1 MATLARDTARH
12 GAVHPRRLV
21 EQAVATERAGFDALR
36 VSDHY
41 QPWWEPG
48 ESAHAWVLLGAIGQ
62 ATERVPVGT
71 GVTAPVHR
79 HHPGVTAQPFM
90 RLKALLPGRAFLGI
104 GSGESLNKTPCG
116 MRWPEVGEQVSRMEE
131 ALEII
136 DSLFAGERLSYEG
149 TYFRTERPLLHTR
162 AELPRRSTSPRSGR
176 ARPRWP
182 RASATGRGRSATPRW
197 RPRSSTRTARPAKT
211 RARSQES

>member
-1 MATLARDTARH
+1 LAKPSPRGGISERALRPALTARRAGDIDLDATGTAMATLARDTARH

-71 GVTAPVHR
+71 G
-79 HHPGVTAQPFM
+79 
-90 RLKALLPGRAFLGI
+90 
-104 GSGESLNKTPCG
+104 
-116 MRWPEVGEQVSRMEE
+116 SR
-131 ALEII
+131 
-136 DSLFAGERLSYEG
+136 
-149 TYFRTERPLLHTR
+149 
-162 AELPRRSTSPRSGR
+162 RRCIATIRGSPRS
-176 ARPRWP
+176 
-182 RASATGRGRSATPRW
+182 RS
-197 RPRSSTRTARPAKT
+197 
-211 RARSQES
+211 